1 MILGLEKWEGLL
13 LNFQLRKADNSMEE
27 DKNIGKKQVL
37 YVCLYVAAIF
47 VIVFLINGFLI
58 APTKVVGTSML
69 NTLADGDVLMVDKVT
84 YDFREPKRFEIVVFP
99 YQYNKSTNFVKRII
113 GLPGEKVEIKDF
125 KIYINDVLLD
135 EYYGIYDEE
144 AQNRISN
151 YGPVTLAAD
160 EYFVMGDNRDH
171 SDDSRSVDVGVV
183 KEDNIIGRAIFR
195 IYPFNGFGSLKD
207 Q

>member
-1 MILGLEKWEGLL
+1 M
-13 LNFQLRKADNSMEE
+13 NSQLRKADNSMEE
-27 DKNIGKKQVL
+27 DKKIGKKQVL

>member
-1 MILGLEKWEGLL
+1 M
-13 LNFQLRKADNSMEE
+13 NFQLRKADNSMEE

>member
-1 MILGLEKWEGLL
+1 M
-13 LNFQLRKADNSMEE
+13 NFQLRKADNSMEE

-125 KIYINDVLLD
+125 NIYINDVLLD